1 MQITAKT
8 VEEAIAQGLS
18 ELNITEEQAKITV
31 IQQPIKGLFGKIKCS
46 AIVEVEKI
54 IEEEKDN
61 NVVEFVEN
69 ILDFMEF
76 DAKTELT
83 EKDDSTVIN
92 LIAVDSANVIGYRG
106 EVLDAIQTLAG
117 ACLNIGRKEYKK
129 VVVDCEGYREKRENT
144 LINLAKRLEE
154 KATSLRREVM
164 LEPMSP
170 YERRII
176 HTTLANSQTCTTK
189 SEGNE
194 PNRYVVIVPFD
205 KDEYS
210 KPYNA
215 GRNHSDK
222 GHKGSKDFRKKGRPM
237 HKGRG
242 EKKSNFG
249 SNEIKRKSSSMFG
262 TYLGNSLKDK

>member
-1 MQITAKT
+1 MQFTAKT
-8 VEEAIAQGLS
+8 VEEAIAQGLK
-18 ELNITEEQAKITV
+18 ELNITEEKAKITV
-31 IQQPIKGLFGKIKCS
+31 IQQPVKGLFGKIKCS
-46 AIVEVEKI
+46 AIVEVDKLVEDVK
-54 IEEEKDN
+54 EN
-61 NVVEFVEN
+61 NVVEFVEK
-69 ILDFMEF
+69 ILEYMEL
-76 DAKTELT
+76 DAQAQLV
-83 EKDDSTVIN
+83 EKEDSTVIN
-92 LIAVDSANVIGYRG
+92 LISCDSANVIGYRG

-117 ACLNIGRKEYKK
+117 ACLNIGKKEYKK

-144 LINLAKRLEE
+144 LINLAKKLEE
-154 KATSLRREVM
+154 KATSLRRDVM

-176 HTTLANSQTCTTK
+176 HTTLVNSETCTTK

-194 PNRYVVIVPFD
+194 PNRYVVIVPND

-222 GHKGSKDFRKKGRPM
+222 GHKNSKDNRRKGKPM
-237 HKGRG
+237 NKGRG
-242 EKKSNFG
+242 D
-249 SNEIKRKSSSMFG
+249 RKSSFGASETKRKTSSIFG